1 MNWIRGKT
9 IGRGSSAVVSM
20 ATSQKNGDLFAVKSA
35 ELYRAEFLKRE
46 ERILSTLDCPQIIK
60 YIGSD
65 TTNENGELM
74 YNLFMEYV
82 SGGTLTEAIQEQKG
96 KLDEFSI
103 KSYTGEILRGLNYL
117 HSNGLVHCDIK
128 GRNILIGENG
138 AKIADLGCAKW
149 MDEVSNSSRIS
160 GTPVFMAPEV
170 ARGEEQGC
178 PADIWALGCTI
189 IEMATGRAPWSSD
202 GDDAVSVLYR
212 IAFSGEVPEFPSF
225 LSENAKDFLSKCLER
240 DLKKRWNTNQLLKH
254 PFVDEFNSK
263 QFKESKMKSPTSILD
278 QDFWDSMEEVIETPR
293 NVSTG
298 CSSVSVIDRL
308 RKISS
313 PIEPNWECEDDWIT
327 IRNENCQESVNFS
340 GEEFEFSTI
349 SVDEP
354 TTAPTSGSDSV
365 YNDDDEDKVEFS
377 GRFDFENDEV
387 PFNFFDYNFSF
398 SSNSSIRFKGNSS
411 SKNSYV
417 NLKFI
422 ITKCKSRIN
431 LNFEIKN
438 EIIMFSTKFNSLKIR
453 STFPPLFFFLFF
465 KLNFLVWG

>member
-1 MNWIRGKT
+1 
-9 IGRGSSAVVSM
+9 M
-20 ATSQKNGDLFAVKSA
+20 ATSQKTGEIFAVKSA

-46 ERILSTLDCPQIIK
+46 ERILSMLDCPQIIK

-82 SGGTLTEAIQEQKG
+82 SGGTLTEAIQEQNG

-128 GRNILIGENG
+128 GRNILIAENG

-149 MDEVSNSSRIS
+149 MDEVSSINDSARIS
-160 GTPVFMAPEV
+160 GTPVYMAPEV

-189 IEMATGRAPWSSD
+189 IEMATGRAPWSD

-240 DLKKRWNTNQLLKH
+240 DPKERWNTNQLLKH

-263 QFKESKMKSPTSILD
+263 QFKESKMISPVSILD

-293 NVSTG
+293 NVTAA
-298 CSSVSVIDRL
+298 SSSISVFEKL

-313 PIEPNWECEDDWIT
+313 PIEPNWECDDDWIT
-327 IRNENCQESVNFS
+327 IRNENCQESLNFS
-340 GEEFEFSTI
+340 GEDIEFTTLS
-349 SVDEP
+349 DEP

-365 YNDDDEDKVEFS
+365 YNDDEDKVEFS

-387 PFNFFDYNFSF
+387 PFNFFDYNFS
-398 SSNSSIRFKGNSS
+398 SNSSSRFKGNLS
-411 SKNSYV
+411 SKTCY
-417 NLKFI
+417 
-422 ITKCKSRIN
+422 
-431 LNFEIKN
+431 
-438 EIIMFSTKFNSLKIR
+438 
-453 STFPPLFFFLFF
+453 
-465 KLNFLVWG
+465 

>member
-1 MNWIRGKT
+1 
-9 IGRGSSAVVSM
+9 
-20 ATSQKNGDLFAVKSA
+20 
-35 ELYRAEFLKRE
+35 
-46 ERILSTLDCPQIIK
+46 
-60 YIGSD
+60 
-65 TTNENGELM
+65 
-74 YNLFMEYV
+74 MEYV

-387 PFNFFDYNFSF
+387 PVCAVWLELEEKLEFNGNEFVIRGDRTRQWYAAAAAITSKRWIDYIRWRRSWESVVGAVGMNLMLSR
-398 SSNSSIRFKGNSS
+398 SNGGVTMNGAVAGSNDEKLRIGVVSIIVNGDDMGDDRARQRGMAEFELAVRVKTNSG
-411 SKNSYV
+411 KWNS
-417 NLKFI
+417 
-422 ITKCKSRIN
+422 RGGPG
-431 LNFEIKN
+431 
-438 EIIMFSTKFNSLKIR
+438 IR
-453 STFPPLFFFLFF
+453 GTER
-465 KLNFLVWG
+465 KRR